1 MNKVMNVVLAAILA
15 FTAVVP
21 AGLQAGNA
29 RRDVPSASSSLAG
42 ISYDLLGPT
51 EGQDKTAGPA
61 DGADDPQPEKSS
73 AGSDRAAQEATP
85 DKSPVDTGGQA
96 AVESKPTYMIYFTA
110 SWCGP
115 CQGYK
120 PTVHKVR
127 DEGLIKVHE
136 VDIDNNP
143 GAAAQWGVKSV
154 PTTVIVKDGKVVARY
169 DRAVPYNTLK
179 GVIAP

>member
-15 FTAVVP
+15 FAAVVP
-21 AGLQAGNA
+21 AGLQAGQA
-29 RRDVPSASSSLAG
+29 RSDMASTSSNLAG

-51 EGQDKTAGPA
+51 EGQDKAAGQA
-61 DGADDPQPEKSS
+61 NGTDDPQPAASPESTNRPS
-73 AGSDRAAQEATP
+73 AEAAPNESA
-85 DKSPVDTGGQA
+85 VDIGGQA
-96 AVESKPTYMIYFTA
+96 AVESKPTYLIYFTA
-110 SWCGP
+110 TWCGP

-120 PTVHKVR
+120 PTVHKIR

-143 GAAAQWGVKSV
+143 AAASQWGVRSV
-154 PTTVIVKDGKVVARY
+154 PTTVIVREGKVVARY
-169 DRAVPYNTLK
+169 DRPVAYSTLK